1 MVECRAMPLA
11 ALTLAVALIFAA
23 GPARAVAPLAEMPT
37 LAPMIAEVSPAVVNI
52 AVSGTENVRNP
63 LFDDPFF
70 KRFFERRGREFPQR
84 KRRVRGQGS
93 GVVIDAAEGHVITNH
108 HVVEDADEII
118 VTLGDG
124 REFEAEL
131 VGSDPE
137 VDIALLQIPAEDLS
151 TVTVGDS
158 SRLRV
163 GDFVVAIGN
172 PFGLNQTVTSGIVSG
187 LGRNDLGIESY
198 EDFIQTDAAINR
210 GNSGGALVNLRGEL
224 IGINTAILA
233 PGGGS
238 VGIGFAIPSNLAL
251 SLTGQILE
259 HGKVR
264 RGRLGVYIQDL
275 DARLA
280 EAFGLDNRSGALISR
295 VEPDSPAEEAGLQSG
310 DVVLS
315 VDHRKVDSASDLRN
329 IIGLMRVGQE
339 ARINFWRKGRMMNV
353 DVLLRERR
361 MQQVA
366 GADLHHRLRGATLKE
381 LKPGEDGDDEGVQV
395 AEVEEGSPAADAG
408 LRGGDIIVSVNRL
421 AVASLQQMREAVGL
435 ERGRLLLLIKRD
447 ESAFFLALR

>member
-1 MVECRAMPLA
+1 MAAMPFA
-11 ALTLAVALIFAA
+11 ALTFTALIFAA
-23 GPARAVAPLAEMPT
+23 APAHAVAPLAEVPT

-52 AVSGTENVRNP
+52 ATSGTENVRSNP

-84 KRRVRGQGS
+84 KRQVHGQGS

-131 VGSDPE
+131 IGSDPE

-172 PFGLNQTVTSGIVSG
+172 PFGLSQTVTSGIVSG

-339 ARINFWRKGRMMNV
+339 ARINFWRKGRMMSV
-353 DVLLRERR
+353 DILLRERR
-361 MQQVA
+361 MRQVA
-366 GADLHHRLRGATLKE
+366 GAEFHHRLRGALLKE
-381 LKPGEDGDDEGVQV
+381 LKPDEDDGDEGVQV

-408 LRGGDIIVSVNRL
+408 LRGGDIIVSVNRH

-447 ESAFFLALR
+447 ESAFYLALR

>member
-1 MVECRAMPLA
+1 MPLA
-11 ALTLAVALIFAA
+11 ALTLAALIFAA
-23 GPARAVAPLAEMPT
+23 TPARAVAPLAEMPT

-52 AVSGTENVRNP
+52 AVSGTANVQNP

-93 GVVIDAAEGHVITNH
+93 GVIIDAAEGHVITNH

-131 VGSDPE
+131 IGSDPE

-224 IGINTAILA
+224 IGINTAIFA
-233 PGGGS
+233 PGGGN

-251 SLTGQILE
+251 SLAGQILE

-264 RGRLGVYIQDL
+264 RGQLGVYIQDL

-280 EAFGLDNRSGALISR
+280 EAFGLDSHSGALISR

-315 VDHRKVDSASDLRN
+315 VDHRNVASASDLRN

-361 MQQVA
+361 MEQVA
-366 GADLHHRLRGATLKE
+366 GADFHHRLRGATLKE
-381 LKPGEDGDDEGVQV
+381 LKPGDDEGADEGVEV
-395 AEVEEGSPAADAG
+395 VEVEEGSPAANAG
-408 LRGGDIIVSVNRL
+408 LRGGDVIVSVNRL
-421 AVASLQQMREAVGL
+421 AVAGLQQMREAVGL

-447 ESAFFLALR
+447 ESAFYLALR

>member
-1 MVECRAMPLA
+1 MPLA
-11 ALTLAVALIFAA
+11 VFLIAALLVAA
-23 GPARAVAPLAEMPT
+23 PARAVVPLAEVPT

-52 AVSGTENVRNP
+52 AVSGTANVRNP

-70 KRFFERRGREFPQR
+70 KRFFERRGREFPR
-84 KRRVRGQGS
+84 PRRRVRGQGS

-131 VGSDPE
+131 IGSDPE

-224 IGINTAILA
+224 IGINTAIIA

-251 SLTGQILE
+251 SLAGQILE

-280 EAFGLDNRSGALISR
+280 EAFGLDSHSGALVSR

-339 ARINFWRKGRMMNV
+339 ARINFWRKGSMMSV

-361 MQQVA
+361 MEQVA
-366 GADLHHRLRGATLKE
+366 GADFHHRLRGATLKE
-381 LKPGEDGDDEGVQV
+381 LKPGEDSDDEGVQV

-421 AVASLQQMREAVGL
+421 VVASLQQMREAVGL

-447 ESAFFLALR
+447 ESAFYLALR